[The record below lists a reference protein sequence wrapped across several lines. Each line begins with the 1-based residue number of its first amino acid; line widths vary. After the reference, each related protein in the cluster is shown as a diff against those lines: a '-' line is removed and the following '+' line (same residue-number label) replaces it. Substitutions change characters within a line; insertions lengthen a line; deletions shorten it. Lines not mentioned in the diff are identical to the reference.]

1 MERNLIL
8 LSDPVTR
15 RVFELIAKNRTV
27 KYKELW
33 RDAESTTGNY
43 SDVKAELDERLEQ
56 LKHARLI
63 AEESAPIADFNIYY
77 LTADGLSV
85 ERRLRAAAA

>member
-15 RVFELIAKNRTV
+15 RVFEIIAKNRTV

-33 RDAESTTGNY
+33 RYAESTTEDYGET
-43 SDVKAELDERLEQ
+43 KTKLDERLGQ
-56 LKHARLI
+56 LKEARLI
-63 AEESAPIADFNIYY
+63 AEETAPISDFNIYY
-77 LTADGLSV
+77 VTAEGLSV